1 MNVALNLPTAIA
13 SALVRSAL
21 FAVRRIV
28 RRRPRQR
35 DPTCAELRR
44 LSVHLKRDI
53 GLEPDW
59 RE

>member
-1 MNVALNLPTAIA
+1 MNIALNLPIAIIG
-13 SALVRSAL
+13 ALMRPAL
-21 FAVRRIV
+21 YAVRHIA

-35 DPTCAELRR
+35 GPTCAELRR